1 MNLLLK
7 NFKIKIYF
15 LSLVIILSIFTNAFY
30 NFYAIL
36 KRPYNERL
44 MWNYGFGCERNS
56 YGFIQEVLNKHL
68 HQESAVIIN
77 FKNMPNPQHLFYNI
91 KIDQSRQNLI
101 LLNFKDNETEKK
113 KLKVSKIYLNEYN
126 LIEKLDNCYFY
137 KKND

>member
-1 MNLLLK
+1 M
-7 NFKIKIYF
+7 IKIYF
-15 LSLVIILSIFTNAFY
+15 FSLLILLGVFTNAFY
-30 NFYAIL
+30 NFYAIS
-36 KRPYNERL
+36 KRPYTERL

>member
-44 MWNYGFGCERNS
+44 MWNYGFGCEKNS
-56 YGFIQEVLNKHL
+56 YGFIQKILNKEFKL
-68 HQESAVIIN
+68 KSIYYVN
-77 FKNMPNPQHLFYNI
+77 FKSLPNSLYLFDNI
-91 KIDQSRQNLI
+91 QIDKSKKNLV
-101 LLNFKDNETEKK
+101 LLNFKEKDEI
-113 KLKVSKIYLNEYN
+113 KLKRYKINLNEYV
-126 LIEKLDNCYFY
+126 LIDKLDNCYFY